1 MFSDFILGGGGFIMK
16 KKFLC
21 LALCLL
27 MIVASFAGCE
37 EKGRDE
43 VMNDMGEE
51 TSVGAVTLNMYLL
64 AESEVSPEQELLV
77 ENAVNDIVNAHKIR
91 LDLKYL
97 TADKYYSVID
107 ANLERMKTYYA
118 NKEHLSKETEAPVY
132 TDENGLP
139 ATYYPP
145 NEEFQ
150 VDIFY
155 FSGYDRYLKYSK
167 AGYLAN
173 FNETLVSSAST
184 LKGNISSI
192 LYENVKNVN
201 GQYDMMPINKE
212 VGEYTYMLVNK
223 DVLAK
228 SQYRASDIASPV
240 SENCRDLL
248 NMVDTYFKDYVP
260 FYSSEGILALD
271 DVKFFGLD
279 NNGFATEDFSLLAG
293 TYDSAWNKGAQNAYP
308 ELGALNATKDN
319 GKGTAIDQIKILK
332 DYEFNGYYAEENE
345 ADKPFAVGYVKGGLE
360 VLDKYGEDY
369 EITVISKPTL
379 TTEALYNGVLAISK
393 QTKSLSQ
400 SAKILSELY
409 TNEEL
414 INLLA
419 HGVEGENYVWK
430 NSDVLD
436 ENDNPYRVIEKQDKD
451 PRYIY
456 NMDPNK
462 IGNTAMV
469 YPTVNDDPTRAQKI
483 LDQNADAKAD
493 LLLGFSFYG
502 SGASLTGVPKL
513 NEYSAEA
520 LKLITEAKNAEEL
533 DTAIAAIG
541 AMMENAEV
549 KAALEDVDGSLAKVY
564 NKWLT
569 DSKIIVVETPA

>member
-1 MFSDFILGGGGFIMK
+1 M
-16 KKFLC
+16 
-21 LALCLL
+21 
-27 MIVASFAGCE
+27 
-37 EKGRDE
+37 
-43 VMNDMGEE
+43 
-51 TSVGAVTLNMYLL
+51 
-64 AESEVSPEQELLV
+64 
-77 ENAVNDIVNAHKIR
+77 
-91 LDLKYL
+91 
-97 TADKYYSVID
+97 
-107 ANLERMKTYYA
+107 
-118 NKEHLSKETEAPVY
+118 
-132 TDENGLP
+132 
-139 ATYYPP
+139 
-145 NEEFQ
+145 
-150 VDIFY
+150 
-155 FSGYDRYLKYSK
+155 
-167 AGYLAN
+167 
-173 FNETLVSSAST
+173 
-184 LKGNISSI
+184 
-192 LYENVKNVN
+192 
-201 GQYDMMPINKE
+201 
-212 VGEYTYMLVNK
+212 
-223 DVLAK
+223 
-228 SQYRASDIASPV
+228 
-240 SENCRDLL
+240 
-248 NMVDTYFKDYVP
+248 
-260 FYSSEGILALD
+260 
-271 DVKFFGLD
+271 
-279 NNGFATEDFSLLAG
+279 
-293 TYDSAWNKGAQNAYP
+293 
-308 ELGALNATKDN
+308 
-319 GKGTAIDQIKILK
+319 
-332 DYEFNGYYAEENE
+332 
-345 ADKPFAVGYVKGGLE
+345 
-360 VLDKYGEDY
+360 
-369 EITVISKPTL
+369 
-379 TTEALYNGVLAISK
+379 AISK